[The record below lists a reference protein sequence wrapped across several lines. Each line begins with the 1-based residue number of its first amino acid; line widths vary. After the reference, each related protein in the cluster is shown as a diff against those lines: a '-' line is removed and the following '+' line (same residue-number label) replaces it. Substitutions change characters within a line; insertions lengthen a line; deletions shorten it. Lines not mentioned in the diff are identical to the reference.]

1 MNEQGIVLLL
11 IEQTRYSLATERLM
25 PVLGILVQCLREMAD
40 HLFKESKDE
49 PKPLAALRE

>member
-25 PVLGILVQCLREMAD
+25 PVLGILVQCLREMAG

>member
-1 MNEQGIVLLL
+1 MNKQGIVLLL
-11 IEQTRYSLATERLM
+11 IEQTRYSLATEGLV
-25 PVLGILVQCLREMAD
+25 PVLGILVQGLREMAG